1 MRRAKRHFKLPEGIG
16 GLLAFL
22 GVALLGLAA
31 ARFTPLRDYLT
42 VEGVRD
48 LSARLGWWGP
58 FVLAVA
64 GTVGPLFLLPRWP
77 VCFAGGM
84 LYGVIWGAVLGNVA
98 GLLGCW
104 VHYLS
109 ARKLVSAG
117 SRRVLNRFDFDP
129 DTLSPGKAFWALF
142 LLRAFPLSN
151 SAATNI
157 LAGALRI
164 STRTYLIASF
174 LGMIPSSLMYASWG
188 KLMKKPDPVFYALAV
203 GILVVMVAGT
213 ALARHLLFRRT
224 VARNEIV
231 DPTEESD

>member
-1 MRRAKRHFKLPEGIG
+1 MGRAERYLKLPEGIG

-22 GVALLGLAA
+22 AMALLGLAA

-42 VEGVRD
+42 VDGVRQ

-64 GTVGPLFLLPRWP
+64 GTVGPLFLFPRWP
-77 VCFAGGM
+77 VCFTAGM
-84 LYGVIWGAVLGNVA
+84 LYGVVWGTVLGNVV

-104 VHYLS
+104 VHYIS
-109 ARKLVSAG
+109 ARKFVSAG
-117 SRRVLNRFDFDP
+117 SSRVLNRFNFNP
-129 DTLSPGKAFWALF
+129 DTLGPGKAFWALF

-157 LAGALRI
+157 LAGAFRI
-164 STRTYLIASF
+164 STRTFLTASF
-174 LGMIPSSLMYASWG
+174 FGMIPSSLMYASWG
-188 KLMKKPDPVFYALAV
+188 KLMKKPDPVFYALAI

-213 ALARHLLFRRT
+213 TLARHLLFRR
-224 VARNEIV
+224 AAGP
-231 DPTEESD
+231 D

>member
-1 MRRAKRHFKLPEGIG
+1 MGRARRYFELPEGTG

-22 GVALLGLAA
+22 GIALLGIAA

-42 VEGVRD
+42 VEGVRG

-58 FVLAVA
+58 LALMAA

-84 LYGVIWGAVLGNVA
+84 LYGVVWGAVLGNVA

-104 VHYLS
+104 VHFLS
-109 ARKLVSAG
+109 ARKLVSTS
-117 SRRVLNRFDFDP
+117 SRRVLSRFDFDP
-129 DTLSPGKAFWALF
+129 ETLTPRKAFWTLF

-164 STRTYLIASF
+164 STRTYLTASF
-174 LGMIPSSLMYASWG
+174 IGMIPSSLMYASWG
-188 KLMKKPDPVFYALAV
+188 KLMKKPDPAFYALAV

-213 ALARHLLFRRT
+213 ALARHLLFGRPDE
-224 VARNEIV
+224 ADLAAEQ
-231 DPTEESD
+231 D